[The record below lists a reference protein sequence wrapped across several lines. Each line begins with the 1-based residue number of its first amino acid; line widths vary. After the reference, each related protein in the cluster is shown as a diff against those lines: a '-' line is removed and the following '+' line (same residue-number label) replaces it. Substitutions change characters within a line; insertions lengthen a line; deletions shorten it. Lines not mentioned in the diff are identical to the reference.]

1 MRSQWND
8 DEDAALQGLTPEA
21 QVIYLRGFRRYMN
34 YTTGVAG
41 GRVRKLSSKMLSEL
55 IAVDPD
61 WGSRRVRG
69 EAPTRARVRARIAEL
84 ERAGLVVDH
93 GSCRALGLIF
103 RLPLADTGS
112 VRPEKEQPREQPREQ
127 PKEPPR
133 GNVVNLPKNQGKGA
147 DKQSGNSQGNDQRNN
162 QRNNQHQVNSTTELN
177 STNAGARDE
186 DGAWP
191 DTVQPQRPDEW
202 GSFLGRERHWAYHR
216 VSRPKLIVTY
226 QHWIRLGLTVGDMR
240 QIMASAEAN
249 LGKVPD
255 GPEYYRPFAESYV
268 RERDRLRQEIHDQQ
282 QRGAHARHTQD
293 PHNRSRRDERDAVRR
308 QLTDPEYALRHW

>member
-8 DEDAALQGLTPEA
+8 CEDKALQGLTPEA

-41 GRVRKLSSKMLSEL
+41 GRVRKLSSKALSEL

-69 EAPTRARVRARIAEL
+69 DSPTRARVRARIAEL
-84 ERAGLVVDH
+84 ERAGLVVDQ

-112 VRPEKEQPREQPREQ
+112 VRPKKEQPREQ
-127 PKEPPR
+127 PKEQPKEPPMD
-133 GNVVNLPKNQGKGA
+133 NVVNLPKTHEKEAGEQAGSNQG
-147 DKQSGNSQGNDQRNN
+147 SDQRNH
-162 QRNNQHQVNSTTELN
+162 QRNNQHPVNSTLLN
-177 STNAGARDE
+177 STDAGARE
-186 DGAWP
+186 AWSDDVLP
-191 DTVQPQRPDEW
+191 LRPDEW

-226 QHWIRLGLTVGDMR
+226 QHWIQLGLTVGDMR

-249 LGKVPD
+249 LGRAPD
-255 GPEYYRPFAESYV
+255 GPEWYKPFADSYV
-268 RERDRLRQEIHDQQ
+268 RERDRLRQELHDQQ
-282 QRGAHARHTQD
+282 QRGTYGSDTPD

-308 QLTDPEYALRHW
+308 QLTDPEYALNHW